1 MTRSANLTSIEAIAN
16 LKAALVEFSA
26 SASDALVQLGIEAR
40 RPEAWIEQDR
50 AHYWPRQVQRASDA
64 VSEARLALQRCE
76 LTIDGSERSCYDERK
91 ALEKAK
97 RRLNE
102 AEAKVAAVRRWR
114 VEIRKE
120 IEAFEVQAAKL
131 QQYLES
137 DFSRGLAALD
147 RMADALA
154 RYVQTGGPATGPAG
168 TTVPAAGE
176 AK

>member
-1 MTRSANLTSIEAIAN
+1 MTRSAHLTSIEAIAS

-26 SASDALVQLGIEAR
+26 SASDGLMQLMLEAR
-40 RPEAWIEQDR
+40 RPEAWIEDQAR
-50 AHYWPRQVQRASDA
+50 HWPRQVQRASDA

-137 DFSRGLAALD
+137 DFTRGLAALD
-147 RMADALA
+147 RMVGALDQ
-154 RYVQTGGPATGPAG
+154 YVQTGGPAAGPA
-168 TTVPAAGE
+168 TGE
-176 AK
+176 PK